1 MGSFSLKFL
10 CEQVKMFRQIALAL
24 AIARSSAWD
33 PDNADQSDEDYTP
46 WKFIFPNEC
55 NMGKWS
61 VINWDMGVPGVE
73 EWWSSR
79 DEVIAHCEMH
89 SGCDT
94 AAREEKNVVD
104 HDHCERLKYGDLRDR
119 YLNEVI
125 YGDHEERVS
134 FITVVNIMCGNA
146 DISCAYASSA
156 VGWLWMAGKSFMSFS
171 VDMINFV

>member
-1 MGSFSLKFL
+1 MELRK
-10 CEQVKMFRQIALAL
+10 
-24 AIARSSAWD
+24 
-33 PDNADQSDEDYTP
+33 
-46 WKFIFPNEC
+46 
-55 NMGKWS
+55 
-61 VINWDMGVPGVE
+61 
-73 EWWSSR
+73 
-79 DEVIAHCEMH
+79 
-89 SGCDT
+89 
-94 AAREEKNVVD
+94 
-104 HDHCERLKYGDLRDR
+104 RLKYGDLRDR